1 VISVNQSNEREKLPD
16 SRIVEA
22 YVGEYASGK
31 SENAVNRALDLVEKG
46 RKVTLVD
53 LDTVEPCYTLRP
65 LKGPLTEKG
74 IEVIAWETKQL
85 IGLGE
90 AGMVL
95 HPHIPL
101 VLRRPGDIILDVGYG
116 IGGPRSLNLL
126 DGAQTSQELR
136 VLVVVNIARPLTST
150 VEDIVEYIRGMGNIH
165 AIINNSHLGNDTDL
179 EIIQNG
185 VKVVTKAA
193 QQLGIPVE
201 ATVIEEKWWGL
212 IGPTDC
218 MGNPV
223 RIIRKRYMAESFW

>member
-1 VISVNQSNEREKLPD
+1 MISVEQSKIWEKLPGN
-16 SRIVEA
+16 RVVEA

-74 IEVIAWETKQL
+74 IDVIAWETKQL

-116 IGGPRSLNLL
+116 IDGPRTLNLL
-126 DGAQTSQELR
+126 DGSQTSQDLR
-136 VLVVVNIARPLTST
+136 VLAVVNIARPLTST
-150 VEDIVEYIRGMGNIH
+150 VEDIVEYIRGMGKVH

-179 EIIQNG
+179 EIIQEG
-185 VKVVTKAA
+185 IRIVTGAA
-193 QQLGIPVE
+193 RELRIPVE
-201 ATVIEEKWWGL
+201 ATVIEEKWREL
-212 IGPTDC
+212 IGSVDS

-223 RIIRKRYMAESFW
+223 RTLRKRFMVDSFW